1 MLDVGIKETTTT
13 TGTGTV
19 TLSAETN
26 FVRVSQAFSVGDP
39 VSYCLVSGNGDKEWG
54 IGKAGASNTLSRDFV
69 EATLVGATFN
79 NVNPT
84 AISLTGTSTLSVVQH
99 SDSNAGDVAIVST
112 PFGTQYLC
120 PFASNAANLGTLAL
134 TADRLFAIP
143 YLPSVCANAF
153 TGIGMI
159 VTTAVAGSAY
169 IGVAES
175 ARDAGGGWRPGRLLG
190 QSGAINVGTTGDKV
204 DTGFFP
210 NHKAGHIYWLLLT
223 CSSAATVRSLPA
235 NGISCPLGFGTGGT
249 GGRPYLQASVAGPL
263 PSDLSAQAFTLG
275 SQGSAAPFIYFST

>member
-19 TLSAETN
+19 TLDAVSN

-69 EATLVGATFN
+69 EASLVGTTFN
-79 NVNPT
+79 HVNPT

-99 SDSNAGDVAIVST
+99 SDSNAGDVAILST

-134 TADRLFAIP
+134 TADRLYAIP

-153 TGIGMI
+153 TGMGLI
-159 VTTAVAGSAY
+159 VTTAVAGTAY
-169 IGVAES
+169 VGVAES
-175 ARDAGGGWRPGRLLG
+175 ARDAGGGWRPGRVLG
-190 QSGAINVGTTGDKV
+190 QSAGISVGTTGDKS
-204 DTGFFP
+204 DTSFWP

-223 CSSAATVRSLPA
+223 CSSAATIRSLPA
-235 NGISCPLGFGTGGT
+235 NGISCPIGFGTAGT
-249 GGRPYLQASVAGPL
+249 GGRPYLYAAVAGPL
-263 PSDLSAQAFTLG
+263 PSDLTAQSFSFGASAQ
-275 SQGSAAPFIYFST
+275 AAPFIFFTS

>member
-69 EATLVGATFN
+69 EATLVGTTFN

-84 AISLTGTSTLSVVQH
+84 AISLTGTSALSVVQH
-99 SDSNAGDVAIVST
+99 SDSNAGDVAIVSM

-120 PFASNAANLGTLAL
+120 PYASNAANLGTLVL

-153 TGIGMI
+153 TGMGMI
-159 VTTAVAGSAY
+159 VTTAVAGTAY

-175 ARDAGGGWRPGRLLG
+175 ARDAGGGWRPGRVLG
-190 QSGAINVGTTGDKV
+190 QSGAISVGTTGDKL
-204 DTGFFP
+204 DTSFWP
-210 NHKAGHIYWLLLT
+210 NHKAGHIYWMLMT
-223 CSSAATVRSLPA
+223 CSSAATVRAMPA
-235 NGISCPLGFGTGGT
+235 NGISCPTGFGTGGT
-249 GGRPYLQASVAGPL
+249 GGRPYIYAAQPGPI
-263 PSDLSAQAFTLG
+263 PSDLSATSFTLG
-275 SQGSAAPFIYFST
+275 AAATSAPFIFFTA